1 MNQSTTPAAKPIVVK
16 IGGAIIDQTAALSKL
31 CAVLAELHTALTAGK
46 TGAGVVI
53 VHGGGLAIDA
63 HLRTLGYEP
72 HRVDGIRVT
81 PPDQIDAVVEIL
93 AGRMNRSLVGK
104 VNAALETVAGTS
116 RAVGL
121 CIGDG
126 GLTTARP
133 VACGDI
139 NYGCVGEITGGDPTL
154 VRTLVGAGYLPVI
167 SPIACNDAGGVCG
180 ALNVNADD
188 AAAAVAGI
196 IEAESLVLLS
206 DVPGV
211 LDAQGQLIETLDS
224 ERIAELI
231 AGGVITGGMIPKVR
245 AALDTAT
252 RTGVA
257 TRIASW
263 KNPASLLGLVTGEGC
278 GTLVLPSEIASASSS
293 TSPASGIRS

>member
-1 MNQSTTPAAKPIVVK
+1 MSSSNHLKTPIVVK
-16 IGGAIIDQTAALSKL
+16 IGGAVIDQSAGLSRL
-31 CAVLAELHTALTAGK
+31 CAVLADLHTSLISPGTLC
-46 TGAGVVI
+46 GVVI
-53 VHGGGLAIDA
+53 VHGGGLAVDA
-63 HLRTLGYEP
+63 HLRVLGYES
-72 HRVDGIRVT
+72 RRIDGIRVT

-104 VNAALETVAGTS
+104 VNSALDASGSAS

-133 VACGDI
+133 VACGDV
-139 NYGCVGEITGGDPTL
+139 NYGCVGEITGGDPELVHTL
-154 VRTLVGAGYLPVI
+154 LRSGFLPVI

-196 IEAESLVLLS
+196 ISAGSLIMLS

-211 LDAQGQLIETLDS
+211 LDGDGALIETLDRS
-224 ERIAELI
+224 QIDQLI
-231 AGGVITGGMIPKVR
+231 ASGVIRGGMVPKVR
-245 AALDTAT
+245 AALETAT
-252 RTGVA
+252 QTGVA

-263 KNPASLLGLVTGEGC
+263 KQPEALLGLMTGVGC
-278 GTLVLPSEIASASSS
+278 GTLVLPTNTRTETGVCLESVS
-293 TSPASGIRS
+293 

>member
-1 MNQSTTPAAKPIVVK
+1 MVK

-31 CAVLAELHTALTAGK
+31 CAVLAELHTSLTAQSS
-46 TGAGVVI
+46 GAGVVI

-104 VNAALETVAGTS
+104 VNAALESVAGTS

-133 VACGDI
+133 VACRDI
-139 NYGCVGEITGGDPTL
+139 NYGCVGEITGGDPLL
-154 VRTLVGAGYLPVI
+154 VRTLLGAGFLPVI
-167 SPIACNDAGGVCG
+167 SPIACNDTGGVCG

-211 LDAQGQLIETLDS
+211 LDGEGQTMESLDAVHIEQLIAS
-224 ERIAELI
+224 
-231 AGGVITGGMIPKVR
+231 GVISGGMIPKVR
-245 AALDTAT
+245 AALDTAN
-252 RTGVA
+252 RNGVA

-263 KNPASLLGLVTGEGC
+263 KHSAALLGLATGEGC
-278 GTLVLPSEIASASSS
+278 GTLVLPTNSSYHDLSPTMGASS
-293 TSPASGIRS
+293 

>member
-1 MNQSTTPAAKPIVVK
+1 VNESKSTTGKPIVVK

-31 CAVLAELHTALTAGK
+31 CAVLAELHTALTAIR

-93 AGRMNRSLVGK
+93 AGRMNRSMVGK
-104 VNAALETVAGTS
+104 VNAALESVAGTS

-139 NYGCVGEITGGDPTL
+139 NYGCVGEITGGDPSLVHTL
-154 VRTLVGAGYLPVI
+154 LRAGFLPVI
-167 SPIACNDAGGVCG
+167 SPIASNDVGGVCG

-211 LDAQGQLIETLDS
+211 LDSDGEPIETLDAG
-224 ERIAELI
+224 RIEQLI
-231 AGGVITGGMIPKVR
+231 ATRVISGGMIPKVR
-245 AALDTAT
+245 AALDTAN
-252 RTGVA
+252 RNGVA

-263 KNPASLLGLVTGEGC
+263 KQPAALLGLASGEVC
-278 GTLVLPSEIASASSS
+278 GTLVLPNNLSSQQLSPTIGASS
-293 TSPASGIRS
+293 

>member
-1 MNQSTTPAAKPIVVK
+1 MNSTETLNNNPLVVK
-16 IGGAIIDQTAALSKL
+16 IGGAVIDETAALSKL
-31 CAVLAELHTALTAGK
+31 CSILAQLHTSLAQAG
-46 TGAGVVI
+46 TTRGVVI

-93 AGRMNRSLVGK
+93 AGRMNRSMVGK
-104 VNAALETVAGTS
+104 VNAALEHAASDS

-133 VACGDI
+133 VVCGDI
-139 NYGCVGEITGGDPTL
+139 NYGCVGEITGGDPEVVHAL
-154 VRTLVGAGYLPVI
+154 LRSRFLPVI

-196 IEAESLVLLS
+196 IGAQSLVLLS
-206 DVPGV
+206 DVAGV
-211 LDAQGQLIETLDS
+211 LDASGSLIAEIDRRQI
-224 ERIAELI
+224 EELI
-231 AGGVITGGMIPKVR
+231 ASGVIAGGMIPKVR
-245 AALDTAT
+245 AALETAT

-263 KNPASLLGLVTGEGC
+263 KNPAALLGLVSGENC
-278 GTLVLPSEIASASSS
+278 GTLVLPDA
-293 TSPASGIRS
+293 TSPSIAPASLELTS

>member
-1 MNQSTTPAAKPIVVK
+1 MVMNTQTRNGNAIVIKV
-16 IGGAIIDQTAALSKL
+16 GGAIIDQTAALSRL
-31 CAVLAELHTALTAGK
+31 CTVLAELHTRLSVNQGS
-46 TGAGVVI
+46 GVVI

-72 HRVDGIRVT
+72 HRIDGIRVT

-104 VNAALETVAGTS
+104 VNAALKSSSGAS
-116 RAVGL
+116 IAVGL

-154 VRTLVGAGYLPVI
+154 VRTLLGAGFLPVI
-167 SPIACNDAGGVCG
+167 SPIASNDAGGVCG

-188 AAAAVAGI
+188 AAAAVAEI
-196 IEAESLVLLS
+196 IKAESLVMLS

-211 LDAQGQLIETLDS
+211 LDADSTLIDTLDASRIDQLISDGTIS
-224 ERIAELI
+224 
-231 AGGVITGGMIPKVR
+231 GGMIPKVR
-245 AALDTAT
+245 AALQTAT

-263 KNPASLLGLVTGEGC
+263 KHPETLLGLATGEGC
-278 GTLVLPSEIASASSS
+278 GTLVLPVSVSRHNLAAPMEA
-293 TSPASGIRS
+293 RS